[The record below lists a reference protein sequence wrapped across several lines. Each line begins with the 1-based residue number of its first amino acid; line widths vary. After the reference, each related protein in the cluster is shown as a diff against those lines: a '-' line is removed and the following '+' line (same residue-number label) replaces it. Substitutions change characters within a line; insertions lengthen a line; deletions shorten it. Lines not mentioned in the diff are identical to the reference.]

1 MEEELLRLKAT
12 QQERSTAAA
21 AAQHDTAASQPGSTA
36 PTVPYDAANTDAA
49 AEPAG
54 TTKVALAA
62 AHEQQRL
69 LRQQLMSLAANNAR
83 LAVALAETS
92 LEQQQQQH
100 SADASSAAAAAHAAG
115 SWQEQQQQEQRL
127 QLQLLASQLAVVRD
141 QVAAAAKLSEQQQ
154 GRIQD
159 QQRQLLELL
168 SQLAALQQQHAA
180 ALAGQCE
187 QQQADKSA
195 VMLAESM
202 AAVRQ
207 LAAEREVLLGVG
219 LVDAAAVDELDAK
232 NRGLLQVRKQ
242 TNKCACARRVHA
254 SNCYVC
260 AGIGRVRVV
269 VHACSGQGVQAL
281 LCVAESLAAQQ
292 HKTVRVPSHSQLSG
306 LLSGLLSLRGC
317 VTHSWYT
324 L

>member
-1 MEEELLRLKAT
+1 MVLSPSLVVVVLVQVVQLEEELLRLKAT

-21 AAQHDTAASQPGSTA
+21 EAQHDTAALQPGSTA
-36 PTVPYDAANTDAA
+36 PTVPYDAANTQDAA
-49 AEPAG
+49 PEPAG
-54 TTKVALAA
+54 TSKVALAA

-127 QLQLLASQLAVVRD
+127 QLLSSQLAVVRD

-154 GRIQD
+154 GRIRD

-242 TNKCACARRVHA
+242 TNVHVPGECTPAIAMCALAL
-254 SNCYVC
+254 
-260 AGIGRVRVV
+260 AG
-269 VHACSGQGVQAL
+269 
-281 LCVAESLAAQQ
+281 
-292 HKTVRVPSHSQLSG
+292 
-306 LLSGLLSLRGC
+306 
-317 VTHSWYT
+317 
-324 L
+324 